1 MYFCLIKKKIMF
13 TRIQCTVNYKLLII
27 SMVIVSGAC
36 SPLATIPARKVEA
49 ERLSLGFVQSKI
61 RKGSSG
67 DEVVQILG
75 TPNIVT
81 SNEEGAE
88 TWIYDKASSEEEKT
102 SLFSSE
108 VRVKSSRSMIVVI
121 KFDGDKKVVDV
132 QYRQTSY

>member
-1 MYFCLIKKKIMF
+1 MF